1 MIPEYTL
8 FTIKPVALICAIRS
22 LMVGSFLRTLFHG
35 KFKNSV
41 NLINH
46 CSKNYNPARLQ
57 FCKNCE
63 PQKIKRKS
71 NYCNPET
78 MSEVA
83 TKRISD
89 SAVRSKT
96 KRTWNEWFSILDDAG
111 AKELTHKDIA
121 SYIYKNYNLSPWW
134 SQMITVTYEQE
145 SGLRSRYQRPD
156 GYSVSASKVLNCSID
171 KVYNYWADDKLRIRW
186 LDMNDIKI
194 RKARQD
200 KSITATWIDGK
211 TTLEVN
217 FYKKGNSRSQVVVQH
232 SKIVIIEAAV
242 RIKLYWKKRLQRLA
256 SMSE

>member
-1 MIPEYTL
+1 M
-8 FTIKPVALICAIRS
+8 
-22 LMVGSFLRTLFHG
+22 
-35 KFKNSV
+35 
-41 NLINH
+41 
-46 CSKNYNPARLQ
+46 SK
-57 FCKNCE
+57 
-63 PQKIKRKS
+63 
-71 NYCNPET
+71 
-78 MSEVA
+78 VD

-89 SAVRSKT
+89 SAIRSKT
-96 KRTWNEWFSILDDAG
+96 KRTWNEWFSILDEAG

-121 SYIYKNYNLSPWW
+121 SYIYKNYCLSPWW
-134 SQMITVTYEQE
+134 SQMITVRYEQE
-145 SGLRSRYQRPD
+145 RGLRSRYQRPD

-200 KSITATWIDGK
+200 KSIMATWIDGK

-232 SKIVIIEAAV
+232 SKIVIIEEAV
-242 RIKLYWKKRLQRLA
+242 RMKLYWKKRLQRLA

>member
-1 MIPEYTL
+1 
-8 FTIKPVALICAIRS
+8 
-22 LMVGSFLRTLFHG
+22 
-35 KFKNSV
+35 
-41 NLINH
+41 
-46 CSKNYNPARLQ
+46 
-57 FCKNCE
+57 
-63 PQKIKRKS
+63 
-71 NYCNPET
+71 
-78 MSEVA
+78 MSEAA

-89 SAVRSKT
+89 GAVRSKT
-96 KRTWNEWFSILDDAG
+96 KRTWDEWFSILDEAR
-111 AKELTHKDIA
+111 AKELTHKDVA

-145 SGLRSRYQRPD
+145 RGLRSRYQRPD
-156 GYSVSASKVLNCSID
+156 GYSVSASKVLNCSIG

-217 FYKKGNSRSQVVVQH
+217 FYKKGNSKSQVVVQH
-232 SKIVIIEAAV
+232 SKIVIIEEAV
-242 RIKLYWKKRLQRLA
+242 RMKLYWKKRLERLA

>member
-1 MIPEYTL
+1 
-8 FTIKPVALICAIRS
+8 
-22 LMVGSFLRTLFHG
+22 MVDSFLRTLFHR
-35 KFKNSV
+35 KFENSI

-46 CSKNYNPARLQ
+46 CTKNYNPASNFAR
-57 FCKNCE
+57 NYE

-78 MSEVA
+78 MSKAA

-89 SAVRSKT
+89 SSVRSKT
-96 KRTWNEWFSILDDAG
+96 KRTWNEWFSILDKAG
-111 AKELTHKDIA
+111 AKELTHKDNA
-121 SYIYKNYNLSPWW
+121 SYIYKNHKLSPWW

-145 SGLRSRYQRPD
+145 RGLRSRYQRPD

-171 KVYNYWADDKLRIRW
+171 RAYNYWADDKLSISW

-200 KSITATWIDGK
+200 KSIMATWVDGK

-217 FYKKGNSRSQVVVQH
+217 FYKKGNSKSQVVVQH
-232 SKIVIIEAAV
+232 CKIVIIEEAV
-242 RIKLYWKKRLQRLA
+242 SMKLYWKKRLQRLA